1 MTPKTAKK
9 FNTLAEVDAYL
20 SAKKLQCLECG
31 KSFVMLGKHLK
42 SHGMTPK
49 QYKLK
54 WGIPQERGLA
64 GVEYRQ
70 AHSDKLSAMR
80 EEGKINHDHLAD
92 AAKRIDYDSRTALT
106 SASKAAHI
114 EFLAREQPYNAHR
127 ISDGGK
133 RANGKDAT
141 REREYQ
147 RQYRTKKRNSPP

>member
-1 MTPKTAKK
+1 MTTKK
-9 FNTLAEVDAYL
+9 FNTLAEVDTYL
-20 SAKKLQCLECG
+20 NNKKLQCLECG
-31 KSFVMLGKHLK
+31 KMFVMLGKHLK

-49 QYKLK
+49 RYKLK

-70 AHSDKLSAMR
+70 AHSDKLNAMR
-80 EEGKINHDHLAD
+80 AEGKINHDHLAD
-92 AAKRIDYDSRTALT
+92 AAKRIDYENRTELT

-114 EFLAREQPYNAHR
+114 EFIARAQPYNAHR
-127 ISDGGK
+127 IPEGGQ

-147 RQYRTKKRNSPP
+147 RQYRTKKRNSSP